1 VATRFYFHAT
11 TNSTSGLPT
20 AEQSSLTADQSA
32 DAATLNRTMNT
43 TIGTAQTSIAQSS
56 IATTATRNYYFCRFV
71 SQPIFQS
78 SIAAN
83 TWTYNFAAK
92 ESTTAGN
99 FPVAATNQPVRVNCY
114 VWRPSTS
121 TKIGTILD
129 GNTASTVDEV
139 NPPDEAAHHVTFS
152 GSAVSSMQNDDVII
166 LEIWF
171 IITQPAAVSST
182 DTFYFDGT
190 TANTTDNAVVSNHAS
205 FLETPENLTLTAGP
219 VTLVRNVEDTITLSE
234 SQSRVYSSLRQP
246 TDGVSISDSVAN
258 IITFARTVSTD
269 STSLSESTS
278 RQFTSARSVTDTIG
292 QKISIM
298 RGLPSEDIAV
308 VPGIVH
314 PTGFTTGAGVQEA
327 VTRSVIL
334 APRTVQD
341 TITLSESVDGG
352 RLYQRTPAADTIT
365 LSESVSRLYSALR
378 TIQDTIP
385 VSETVALGSNL
396 FTRIL
401 SDPTIVLS
409 ESIDAGRLYIRTPSA
424 DTVTLSESV
433 ARVLSLRRTLGDST
447 IVQSESVVKALTA
460 IRIFLETPMGVIE
473 SLQSFRVY
481 TRTPT
486 TDTISLS
493 ESIARLLELIRDTGP
508 PDTVAASESVSGVPV
523 RVRTPATDT
532 ITLSESIDKFRISF
546 RTLADT
552 ILQSEP
558 NAQRLIEL
566 KRAIQDTVSA
576 AENILKTLIHVRPV
590 DTDTTTLSEVVARA
604 LQIKRQPTTDTVATS
619 ESVSRLT
626 QFRRTL
632 QDATIAVADASFGQL
647 ILGIRRVFLLKGAFY
662 TSDK

>member
-56 IATTATRNYYFCRFV
+56 IATTGVRNYYFCRFV

-139 NPPDEAAHHVTFS
+139 NPPDEGAHHVTFS
-152 GSAVSSMQNDDVII
+152 GSAVSSMQNNDVII

-171 IITQPAAVSST
+171 VITQAAAVSST

-205 FLETPENLTLTAGP
+205 FLETPENLALSAGP
-219 VTLVRNVEDTITLSE
+219 VTLVRNVEDTITLTE
-234 SQSRVYSSLRQP
+234 STSRVYSSQRQP
-246 TDGVSISDSVAN
+246 TDGVSISDSVAKVV
-258 IITFARTVSTD
+258 TFARTVSTD

-278 RQFTSARSVTDTIG
+278 RQFISSRSVTDTIG
-292 QKISIM
+292 QRISIM
-298 RGLPSEDIAV
+298 RGLPGIIAV

-314 PTGFTTGAGVQEA
+314 PTGFSTGAGVQEA

-334 APRTVQD
+334 TPRTVSD

-365 LSESVSRLYSALR
+365 LSESVSRLYSARR
-378 TIQDTIP
+378 TIQDTI
-385 VSETVALGSNL
+385 VLSETSALGSNL
-396 FTRIL
+396 FTRTL
-401 SDPTIVLS
+401 SDPTITLS
-409 ESIDAGRLYIRTPSA
+409 ESINAGRLYIRTPSA
-424 DTVTLSESV
+424 DTITLSESV
-433 ARVLSLRRTLGDST
+433 ARVLSLRRTLGDS
-447 IVQSESVVKALTA
+447 IVQSESVVKTMTA

-481 TRTPT
+481 TRIPSS
-486 TDTISLS
+486 DTVALS
-493 ESIARLLELIRDTGP
+493 ESIIRRLELRRNIT
-508 PDTVAASESVSGVPV
+508 PDTVAASETVSGVPV
-523 RVRTPATDT
+523 RVRTPTTDT
-532 ITLSESIDKFRISF
+532 ITLSESVARFHISF

-558 NAQRLIEL
+558 NPERLIEL
-566 KRAIQDTVSA
+566 KRAIQDTVTA

-590 DTDTTTLSEVVARA
+590 DTDTITLSEVVARA
-604 LQIKRQPTTDTVATS
+604 LQLRRQPTTDSTTAS